1 MSQSFDRSSGSD
13 PDLLESSRITPDD
26 LVPVAEYAERHQTA
40 VLVVLFTDIKG
51 STQLTEIHGETFS
64 RDLRHKHDAMLRKTF
79 ERDNSGRLIKTIGD
93 SLMYVFAKPSDAV
106 ARSLEA
112 QQQLHD
118 YNANHPD
125 EPALLVR
132 IGMHM
137 GQVLVEKDVDMD
149 VFGRHVNR
157 AARVESLADGGQ
169 ILVSHSVYDSA
180 RGWISTDMASWHDH
194 GEYLLKGIPEST
206 RIVEVC
212 PKGALPRRPS
222 GTRVSTSRI
231 WPWLVTAAVVLLGVV
246 WMMSPTGV
254 TEKLPL
260 PMIEVKVR
268 RGEAMIMSLKDAT
281 PVVTGDELRI
291 RAAFPKPVYAAI
303 LQVDENGTAEIVK
316 SSGNDRVSVL
326 EFPEGAE
333 HWVEVAGGKGAEM
346 LIALESTKPITKP
359 PDLFEKRKWKLPESG
374 ASDET
379 LWISPTE
386 IQTERQGQKIASRG
400 LGSINKHETHDLHSL
415 VDQLRQ
421 SLADQSYRFHAV
433 VYPHESR

>member
-1 MSQSFDRSSGSD
+1 
-13 PDLLESSRITPDD
+13 
-26 LVPVAEYAERHQTA
+26 
-40 VLVVLFTDIKG
+40 
-51 STQLTEIHGETFS
+51 
-64 RDLRHKHDAMLRKTF
+64 
-79 ERDNSGRLIKTIGD
+79 
-93 SLMYVFAKPSDAV
+93 
-106 ARSLEA
+106 
-112 QQQLHD
+112 
-118 YNANHPD
+118 
-125 EPALLVR
+125 
-132 IGMHM
+132 MHM

-180 RGWISTDMASWHDH
+180 RGWISTDVASWHDH

-212 PKGALPRRPS
+212 PKGVLPRRPP
-222 GTRVSTSRI
+222 GTRVATSRI
-231 WPWLVTAAVVLLGVV
+231 WPWLVTAAVVLLGFV

-260 PMIEVKVR
+260 PTIDVKVR
-268 RGEAMIMSLKDAT
+268 RGDGMVLLLKDAS

-291 RAAFPKPVYAAI
+291 RAGFHKPVYAAI

-316 SSGNDRVSVL
+316 SSGNHRVSVL
-326 EFPEGAE
+326 EYPEDVE
-333 HWVEVAGGKGAEM
+333 EWVAVEGGKGAEM
-346 LIALESTKPITKP
+346 LIALESTQPITRP
-359 PDLFEKRKWKLPESG
+359 PEVFEKRKWKLPESY
-374 ASDET
+374 ANDET
-379 LWISPTE
+379 LWISPTG
-386 IQTERQGQKIASRG
+386 IQTERQSQKVASRG
-400 LGSINKHETHDLHSL
+400 LGQVTKHKSHDLHSL